1 MCLRISFNSR
11 IVFTCFLTFLFSL
24 FVHAQWE
31 GDIKKIGQ
39 SQTGGFD
46 YQWKNFTSTELGPRS
61 AGLTFDY
68 SGARVLSHAP
78 APYVHPRIYFNPEDT
93 TEIKQR
99 LQNTVNGKEVMHK
112 LHAYTTLLHL
122 GYDGTKGGKYNKAA
136 SYAINSQ
143 NVCYMSNVGAFDVK
157 WQYDKLVN
165 NDTTGFVL
173 KSIGTRFNAMLSMEA
188 IECFFNKG
196 KINPETG
203 LSYNVHAANLAKAM
217 TVWARVALK
226 SGTLTPANYPYIGGA
241 FFAVMYDYNYWA
253 MTPVQQDTA
262 RMALAK
268 IVPAAP
274 RYGDLNADPYRT
286 VSNWSSLNFFE
297 VIPNFAIEG
306 ETGYN
311 PTLTHKWMKVLYRF
325 ITYGYFDSGCGWEGI
340 GKNYQMV
347 AQLVASARRGYSL
360 LGHPHVKAYPK
371 YLTHQVQP
379 FGYGFNGEDMWG
391 GSGPDQIYGRYK
403 FNQMDAIGIKY
414 AYPNDTVADFVW
426 RNYAAYTS
434 NGVEYPDQAYIPA
447 INNVNCTSFDPAT
460 SNNLFDMMGALVPYV
475 SDWFKMNWTDE
486 CKVAM
491 QNTIDFVDTDRGQMV
506 MRSGFDQNAMSAI
519 FYCRQNTGGH
529 TYPDR
534 NSFSLSANG
543 RVWIP
548 YRWSG
553 SYYDSHAQSIVM
565 VDTIAICNNGGQ
577 LIMPQPGKLL
587 NWDTNT
593 ALPQITGDATYA
605 YSWEW
610 SWLLTATTGD
620 NPLLGKADPG
630 KQAWTKVTE
639 TLNSFRKTPSSEA
652 FYNTAIYDWLSW
664 NTTSTTGT
672 YYDRFIKR
680 PYNPM
685 EKVYRTLSMIRGT
698 HNAMLVIDDVKKD
711 TKTHKYQW
719 TIQLP
724 SDVVLD
730 SKTDNGD
737 GTYDAILKESSGN
750 RRLLVR
756 MLNQNDYVKGS
767 TPTVATETVPYT
779 AGDGKIYSVYRLS
792 CTSNSIAPDFK
803 VMIYPFILGDALPST
818 TWNADKSKLNV
829 VWNDQTT
836 SLAFAV
842 TNGLTNL
849 SQQTVQQITFP
860 AIPVKNPGIADFDPG
875 ATTTSGLGITYTSDN
890 PAVATV
896 LNGKIHILGTGTANI
911 TATQTGN
918 STYGMA
924 VPVIKTLT
932 VQLINALNNLNA
944 DAILTLS
951 PNPAIDKLL
960 INYSETIK
968 SATTVSVFNFQ
979 GEKIVS
985 QKLSDIQTIM
995 NVTNLPSG
1003 IYFIEISNESK
1014 TVTRKFIKR

>member
-1 MCLRISFNSR
+1 MKRTVLILFLNVC
-11 IVFTCFLTFLFSL
+11 FTSIF
-24 FVHAQWE
+24 AQWE
-31 GDIKKIGQ
+31 ADLSKIGQ
-39 SQTGGFD
+39 SQAGGFD
-46 YQWKNFTSTELGPRS
+46 YQWKYFTSTELGPRA
-61 AGLTFDY
+61 AGITFDY
-68 SGARVLSHAP
+68 SGVRVLGHAP

-93 TEIKQR
+93 TEIKLR
-99 LQNTVNGKEVMHK
+99 LQNTVNGREVMHK

-122 GYDGTKGGKYNKAA
+122 GYDATKGGTFNKAA
-136 SYAINSQ
+136 SYAVNSQ

-173 KSIGTRFNAMLSMEA
+173 KNIGTRFNTMLSMEA

-203 LSYNVHAANLAKAM
+203 VPYNTYATNLAKAM

-226 SGTLTPANYPYIGGA
+226 SGTLTPTTYPYIGGA

-253 MTPVQQDTA
+253 MTPVQRDTA

-274 RYGDLNADPYRT
+274 RWGDLTIDPYRT
-286 VSNWSSLNFFE
+286 VSNWATLNFFE

-360 LGHPHVKAYPK
+360 LGHPHVRAYPG
-371 YLTHQVQP
+371 YLSKQVQP

-414 AYPNDTVADFVW
+414 AFPNDTVADFVW

-434 NGVEYPDQAYIPA
+434 NGMEYPDQAYVSA
-447 INNVNCTSFDPAT
+447 INNVSCTSFDPAT
-460 SNNLFDMMGALVPYV
+460 NNNLFDMMGALVPYV
-475 SDWFKMNWTDE
+475 SDWFNIPWVDE
-486 CKVAM
+486 CKAAM
-491 QNTIDFVDTDRGQMV
+491 KNNPDFVDSDRGQMV
-506 MRSGFDQNAMSAI
+506 MRSGFDQNALSAI

-548 YRWSG
+548 YRWG
-553 SYYDSHAQSIVM
+553 GNYYDSHAQNLVM
-565 VDTIAICNNGGQ
+565 VDTMAISYNGGS

-587 NWDTNT
+587 NWDTNST
-593 ALPQITGDATYA
+593 LPQITGDATYA

-610 SWLLTATTGD
+610 SWSTVTGD
-620 NPLLGKADPG
+620 NTLLGKADPG

-639 TLNSFRKTPSSEA
+639 TLNSFRKNPSSES
-652 FYNTAIYDWLSW
+652 FYNTAIYDWQSW
-664 NTTSTTGT
+664 NPPSATGV

-680 PYNPM
+680 PYNTM
-685 EKVYRTLSMIRGT
+685 EKVYRTLSMIRDK
-698 HNAMLVIDDVKKD
+698 HNAVLIIDDVKKD
-711 TKTHKYQW
+711 AAVHKYQW
-719 TIQLP
+719 TVQLP
-724 SDVVLD
+724 SDITID

-737 GTYDAILKESSGN
+737 GTYDAILKEASGN

-767 TPTVATETVPYT
+767 TPTVTTETVPYL
-779 AGDGKIYSVYRLS
+779 AGDKKVYSVYRLS

-803 VMIYPFILGDALPST
+803 VLLYPFILGDALPKT
-818 TWNADKSKLNV
+818 MWNADKSKLNV
-829 VWNDQTT
+829 VWSDQTT

-860 AIPVKNPGIADFDPG
+860 EIPVKNTGIADFDPG
-875 ATTTSGLGITYTSDN
+875 ATATSGLGVSYSSDN
-890 PAVATV
+890 PTVATI
-896 LNGKIHILGTGTANI
+896 LYGKIHIVGAGTANI
-911 TATQTGN
+911 TATQAGN
-918 STYGMA
+918 AVYGMA
-924 VPVIKTLT
+924 VPVTKTLT
-932 VQLINALNNLNA
+932 VKLINAINNQKA
-944 DAILTLS
+944 DDILTLS
-951 PNPAIDKLL
+951 PNPATDKIHLDF
-960 INYSETIK
+960 NETIHP
-968 SATTVSVFNFQ
+968 STMVSVYNFQ

-985 QKLSDIQTIM
+985 QKIETVPVVL
-995 NVTNLPSG
+995 NLNAFKSG
-1003 IYFIEISNESK
+1003 IYFL
-1014 TVTRKFIKR
+1014 TVSDAEKSFNRRFIKK

>member
-1 MCLRISFNSR
+1 MRNHYL
-11 IVFTCFLTFLFSL
+11 FLLFFCSVQL
-24 FVHAQWE
+24 IFINKTIAQAWE
-31 GDIKKIGQ
+31 GDLTKIGQ
-39 SQTGGFD
+39 SQAGGFD
-46 YQWKNFTSTELGPRS
+46 YQWKNFTSTELGPR
-61 AGLTFDY
+61 TFTY
-68 SGARVLSHAP
+68 NYAGARSLGHAP
-78 APYVHPRIYFNPEDT
+78 AAYIHPRIYFNPEDT
-93 TEIKQR
+93 TEIKNR
-99 LQNTVNGKEVMHK
+99 LATTVNGREVMRK

-122 GYDGTKGGKYNKAA
+122 GYDATKGGKYNKAA
-136 SYAINSQ
+136 SYAVNSQ
-143 NVCYMSNVGAFDVK
+143 NVCYMNNVGAFDVK
-157 WQYDKLVN
+157 WQFDKLVN

-173 KSIGTRFNAMLSMEA
+173 KSVGTRFNAMLSMEA

-196 KINPETG
+196 KINTETG

-226 SGTLTPANYPYIGGA
+226 SGTLSPTNYPYIGGA

-253 MTPVQQDTA
+253 MTKVQQDTA

-268 IVPAAP
+268 IVPTAP
-274 RYGDLNADPYRT
+274 RWGDLTIDPYRT
-286 VSNWSSLNFFE
+286 VSNWTSLNFFE

-371 YLTHQVQP
+371 YLTRQVQP

-391 GSGPDQIYGRYK
+391 GSGPDPVYGRYK

-434 NGVEYPDQAYIPA
+434 NGVEYPDQAYVLSNGA
-447 INNVNCTSFDPAT
+447 NCTSFDPAT
-460 SNNLFDMMGALVPYV
+460 NNNLFDMMGALVPYV
-475 SDWFKMNWTDE
+475 SDWFTMPWTDE

-491 QNTIDFVDTDRGQMV
+491 KNTPDFVDTDRGQMV

-548 YRWSG
+548 YRWG
-553 SYYDSHAQSIVM
+553 GNYYDSHAQNLVM
-565 VDTIAICNNGGQ
+565 VDTMAISYNGGN

-587 NWDTNT
+587 NWDTNST
-593 ALPQITGDATYA
+593 LPQVTGDATYA

-610 SWLLTATTGD
+610 TWSTATGD
-620 NPLLGKADPG
+620 NTLLGKADPG

-652 FYNTAIYDWLSW
+652 FYNTAIYDWQSW
-664 NTTSTTGT
+664 NPTSATGV

-698 HNAMLVIDDVKKD
+698 HNAILVVDDVKKD
-711 TKTHKYQW
+711 ANSHKYQW
-719 TIQLP
+719 VIQLP
-724 SDVVLD
+724 SDVLLE
-730 SKTDNGD
+730 STTDNGD
-737 GTYDAILKESSGN
+737 GTYDAILKENTGN

-756 MLNQNDYVKGS
+756 MLNQNDYQKG
-767 TPTVATETVPYT
+767 TAPTVTTETVPYL
-779 AGDGKIYSVYRLS
+779 AGDKKVYSVYRLS

-803 VMIYPFILGDALPST
+803 VMLYPFTLGDALPST
-818 TWNADKSKLNV
+818 AWNADKSKLNV
-829 VWNDQTT
+829 VWNDQTS

-842 TNGLTNL
+842 TNGLTTL
-849 SQQTVQQITFP
+849 SQQTIQQITFP
-860 AIPVKNPGIADFDPG
+860 DIQVKNPGMADFNPG
-875 ATTTSGLGITYTSDN
+875 ATATSGLGITYSSDN
-890 PAVATV
+890 VAVATIM
-896 LNGKIHILGTGTANI
+896 NGKIHIVGVGTANI

-918 STYGMA
+918 ATYGMA
-924 VPVIKTLT
+924 VPVTKKLT
-932 VQLINALNNLNA
+932 VNLINALNNLNV
-944 DAILTLS
+944 DGILTVS
-951 PNPAIDKLL
+951 PNPAYQSIILKNVESADISISDLLGKKIIQTKSTSNEIQIDVSTLNEACYIIKAVTGKTERNAKLL
-960 INYSETIK
+960 I
-968 SATTVSVFNFQ
+968 
-979 GEKIVS
+979 
-985 QKLSDIQTIM
+985 
-995 NVTNLPSG
+995 
-1003 IYFIEISNESK
+1003 
-1014 TVTRKFIKR
+1014 RK

>member
-1 MCLRISFNSR
+1 MKKTVL
-11 IVFTCFLTFLFSL
+11 FLFL
-24 FVHAQWE
+24 NICITTIFAQWE
-31 GDIKKIGQ
+31 GDLTKIGQ
-39 SQTGGFD
+39 SQAGGFD
-46 YQWKNFTSTELGPRS
+46 YQWKNFTATELGPR
-61 AGLTFDY
+61 ATGMTFDY
-68 SGARVLSHAP
+68 TGARVLGHAP
-78 APYVHPRIYFNPEDT
+78 AAYVHPRIYFNPEDT

-112 LHAYTTLLHL
+112 LHAYTTLLHI
-122 GYDGTKGGKYNKAA
+122 GYDGTKGGKFNRAA
-136 SYAINSQ
+136 SYAVNSQ
-143 NVCYMSNVGAFDVK
+143 NMCYMSNVGAFDVK

-173 KSIGTRFNAMLSMEA
+173 KNIGTRFNAMLSMEA

-196 KINPETG
+196 KINSETG
-203 LSYNVHAANLAKAM
+203 LSYNQHAANLAKAM

-226 SGTLTPANYPYIGGA
+226 SGTLSPTTYPYIGGCY
-241 FFAVMYDYNYWA
+241 FAVMYDYNYWA
-253 MTPVQQDTA
+253 MSPVQRDTA

-268 IVPAAP
+268 IIPAAP
-274 RYGDLNADPYRT
+274 RWGDLTVDPYRST
-286 VSNWSSLNFFE
+286 SNWTSLNFFE

-360 LGHPHVKAYPK
+360 LGHPHVKAYPN
-371 YLTHQVQP
+371 YLARQVQP

-414 AYPNDTVADFVW
+414 AYPTDTVADFVW
-426 RNYAAYTS
+426 RNYAAANV
-434 NGVEYPDQAYIPA
+434 NGVEFPDQAYISA
-447 INNVNCTSFDPAT
+447 INNVNCTSFDPGS

-475 SDWFKMNWTDE
+475 SDWFTIPWTDE

-491 QNTIDFVDTDRGQMV
+491 KNNLDFVDSDRGQMV
-506 MRSGFDQNAMSAI
+506 MRSGFDTNSMSAI

-548 YRWSG
+548 YRWG
-553 SYYDSHAQSIVM
+553 GNGYYDSHAQNMVL
-565 VDTIAICNNGGQ
+565 VDTMAISYNGGTVQ
-577 LIMPQPGKLL
+577 PQPGKLL
-587 NWDTNT
+587 NWNT
-593 ALPQITGDATYA
+593 DASLPQVTGDVTYA

-610 SWLLTATTGD
+610 SWSTAIGD
-620 NPLLGKADPG
+620 NTLLGKADPG

-639 TLNSFRKTPSSEA
+639 TLNDFRKIPSTEA
-652 FYNTAIYDWLSW
+652 FYSTPIYNWQSW
-664 NTTSTTGT
+664 NPPASPAGT
-672 YYDRFIKR
+672 YYDRLIKR

-685 EKVYRTLSMIRGT
+685 EKVYRTVSMIRGK
-698 HNAMLVIDDVKKD
+698 HNGLLVIDDIKKD
-711 TKTHKYQW
+711 ANSHKYQW
-719 TIQLP
+719 VIQLP
-724 SDVVLD
+724 SDVTLD

-737 GTYDAILKESSGN
+737 GTYDAILKEASGS
-750 RRLLVR
+750 RRLLLR

-767 TPTVATETVPYT
+767 TPNVTTEKVPYL
-779 AGDGKIYSVYRLS
+779 AGDKKVYSVYRLS

-803 VMIYPFILGDALPST
+803 VLIYPFTLGDALPST

-829 VWNDQTT
+829 VWSDQTN

-849 SQQTVQQITFP
+849 SQQTAQQITFP
-860 AIPVKNPGIADFDPG
+860 EIPIKNTGIADFDPG
-875 ATTTSGLGITYTSDN
+875 ATATSGLGVIYTSDN
-890 PAVATV
+890 PAVATIQF
-896 LNGKIHILGTGTANI
+896 GKIHIVGIGTANI
-911 TATQTGN
+911 TAIQAGN
-918 STYGMA
+918 ATYGMA
-924 VPVIKTLT
+924 VPVIKLMT
-932 VQLINALNNLNA
+932 VKLINALNKLNA
-944 DAILTLS
+944 DGIFTLS
-951 PNPAIDKLL
+951 PNPVTDKLL
-960 INYSETIK
+960 LNYTETIHPE
-968 SATTVSVFNFQ
+968 TNLTIFNFQ
-979 GEKIVS
+979 GKKIVS
-985 QKLSDIQTIM
+985 QKLNNSQTTLDVS
-995 NVTNLPSG
+995 NFPSG
-1003 IYFIEISNESK
+1003 IYLLEISDKNK
-1014 TVTRKFIKR
+1014 TVSGKFVKR